1 MTILRPSSTYPS
13 ASPAATSDSYAHLL
27 PLAELGDHIIHGEHE
42 SARENANLNGHSFSG
57 KMSRLGS
64 EYARWYTRQNVLPAP
79 VLQAV
84 QQNRIYIHDLD
95 HYALGTTNCIFIP
108 FEKLLRDG
116 FSSGN
121 GSLRTP
127 NSIMTAMAQVA
138 IIFQCQQNAQYGGVA
153 ANKLDYDLAPYV
165 TRSFRKHLR
174 KGLRYFES
182 AAIYTSAN
190 AAAGAV
196 DFAAS
201 TGSSA
206 VSSVSAAQSSGLIQQ
221 PESTLFQDT
230 LRNDWEELILTA
242 SMGDEQLA
250 VRYPHAY
257 AYAVEETRTETYQ
270 AAESLIHN
278 LNTMSSRG
286 GGQIPFTSIN
296 YGTCTS
302 PEGRLVVQSLLAAT
316 VRGLGHGETP
326 IFPIQIFKCKQSIN
340 QQPGEPNYDLFLQAV
355 ECSSRRLYP
364 NFANLDAPL
373 NAEYMIPGEPDTE
386 FATMGCRTRVVAD
399 RFGRN
404 HLSGKGN
411 LSFNTINLVK
421 LGIDHGIHRHQLAS
435 VNRQQAQRIDS
446 RLENSKFTDA
456 PIHLT
461 DSTLALPDEKGFYRA
476 LDECIAIASE
486 ALLHRYRIQAVQ
498 PAKASDFMMREGV
511 WEGGDH
517 LQPDEPVGDCLKHG
531 TLSIG
536 FIGLA
541 ECMKALYGAHHG
553 EDEQVYERA
562 LELITYMRRACDALS
577 ERHNLNFS
585 LMATPA
591 EGLSGK
597 FVQMDRQ
604 IYGSIEGVTDREYY
618 TNSFHIPVYYPVTAA
633 RKIRMEAPF
642 HHHCNAGAISYI
654 ELDGNARQNPEA
666 MTSIIRYALSQNT
679 SYFSINH
686 PIDRCTSCGYEGII
700 GSHCPDCGASEQ
712 EVHIARLRRV
722 TGYLTGDYQTRF
734 NPAKQAEVRDRLKHS

>member
-1 MTILRPSSTYPS
+1 MEMG
-13 ASPAATSDSYAHLL
+13 AH
-27 PLAELGDHIIHGEHE
+27 IMYGEHE
-42 SARENANLNGHSFSG
+42 SARENANLNGDSFSG
-57 KMSRLGS
+57 KMSRFGS
-64 EYARWYTRQNVLPAP
+64 EYSKYYTKARILPPHIAE
-79 VLQAV
+79 AV

-108 FEKLLRDG
+108 FERLLRDG

-138 IIFQCQQNAQYGGVA
+138 IIFQCQQNSQYGGVA

-174 KGLRYFES
+174 KGLHYLGEWTATQLS
-182 AAIYTSAN
+182 EE
-190 AAAGAV
+190 
-196 DFAAS
+196 
-201 TGSSA
+201 
-206 VSSVSAAQSSGLIQQ
+206 QSITQ
-221 PESTLFQDT
+221 
-230 LRNDWEELILTA
+230 R
-242 SMGDEQLA
+242 EQLIA
-250 VRYPHAY
+250 QAHMNDSELELHYPLAYRYAM
-257 AYAVEETRTETYQ
+257 EETRNETFQ

-302 PEGRLVVQSLLAAT
+302 PEGRLVMESLLAAT
-316 VRGLGHGETP
+316 VRGLGNGETP
-326 IFPIQIFKCKQSIN
+326 IFPIQIFKCKRGIN
-340 QQPGEPNYDLFLQAV
+340 QQPGDPNYDLFLKAID
-355 ECSSRRLYP
+355 CTSRRLYP

-373 NAEYMIPGEPDTE
+373 NREYLVEGDPDTE

-421 LGIDHGIHRHQLAS
+421 LGLDYGTVMPRSVIPRSNMSFFVAS
-435 VNRQQAQRIDS
+435 SDDSMTSVRRQ
-446 RLENSKFTDA
+446 E
-456 PIHLT
+456 
-461 DSTLALPDEKGFYRA
+461 PDEQGFYRA
-476 LDECIAIASE
+476 LDECMQLAVE
-486 ALLHRYRIQAVQ
+486 ALLHRFHIQAAQ

-511 WEGGDH
+511 WEGGNE
-517 LQPDEPVGDCLKHG
+517 LAPDDAVGELLKHG

-541 ECMKALYGAHHG
+541 ECMYALYGSHHG
-553 EDEQVYERA
+553 ADDAIYQKALNMIRHMRNICDQWSEQY
-562 LELITYMRRACDALS
+562 
-577 ERHNLNFS
+577 NLNFS

-597 FVQMDRQ
+597 FVAVDRQ
-604 IYGSIEGVTDREYY
+604 HYGSIAGVTDREYY
-618 TNSFHIPVYYPVTAA
+618 TNSFHIPVYHSIPAA
-633 RKIRMEAPF
+633 DKIRLEAPF
-642 HHHCNAGAISYI
+642 HELCNAGAISYI
-654 ELDGNARQNPEA
+654 ELDGNARQNHEA
-666 MTSIIRYALSQNT
+666 LQRIIHYALSQQI

-686 PIDRCTSCGYEGII
+686 PVDRCTACGYEGII
-700 GSHCPDCGASEQ
+700 GSHCPSCGESEQ
-712 EVHIARLRRV
+712 HVHIARLRRV

-734 NPAKQAEVRDRLKHS
+734 NPAKQAEVRDRLKHR

>member
-1 MTILRPSSTYPS
+1 MTVQPFELKTKHSIELKHVQADGSSANPAPTPSPHFSHDRLYSHAPHRPGTVSVN
-13 ASPAATSDSYAHLL
+13 ASPNEMKEVKLPASPLDS
-27 PLAELGDHIIHGEHE
+27 PLHPLVELGQHIMHGEHE
-42 SARENANLNGHSFSG
+42 SARENANLNGDSFSG

-64 EYARWYTRQNVLPAP
+64 EYSKWYTEQHMLPAP
-79 VLQAV
+79 IAEAV
-84 QQNRIYIHDLD
+84 QANRLYIHDLD

-108 FEKLLRDG
+108 FERLLRQG

-138 IIFQCQQNAQYGGVA
+138 IIFQCQQNSQFGGVA
-153 ANKLDYDLAPYV
+153 ANKIDYDLAPYV

-174 KGLRYFES
+174 KGLHYLGEWHR
-182 AAIYTSAN
+182 T
-190 AAAGAV
+190 
-196 DFAAS
+196 
-201 TGSSA
+201 
-206 VSSVSAAQSSGLIQQ
+206 AAQSLELQQ
-221 PESTLFQDT
+221 ATAEAL
-230 LRNDWEELILTA
+230 ELL
-242 SMGDEQLA
+242 LA
-250 VRYPHAY
+250 RAEMSDPSLAKQYPLAY
-257 AYAVEETRTETYQ
+257 SYALEETRNETLQ

-302 PEGRLVVQSLLAAT
+302 LEGRLVVESLLAAT

-326 IFPIQIFKCKQSIN
+326 IFPIQIFKCKRGIN
-340 QQPGEPNYDLFLQAV
+340 QQPGDPNYDLFLKAID
-355 ECSSRRLYP
+355 CSSKRLYP

-373 NAEYMIPGEPDTE
+373 NLEHVVPGDPDTE
-386 FATMGCRTRVVAD
+386 FATMGCRTRVIAD

-421 LGIDHGIHRHQLAS
+421 LGINYGVHRRPGESADEQGF
-435 VNRQQAQRIDS
+435 RQ
-446 RLENSKFTDA
+446 
-456 PIHLT
+456 
-461 DSTLALPDEKGFYRA
+461 A
-476 LDECIAIASE
+476 LDECMELAAE
-486 ALLHRYRIQAVQ
+486 ALLHRYRIQAAQ

-511 WEGGDH
+511 WEGGEQ
-517 LQPDEPVGDCLKHG
+517 LAPDEPVEELLKHG

-541 ECMKALYGAHHG
+541 ECMTALYGKHHG
-553 EDEQVYERA
+553 EDPHIHDRA
-562 LELITYMRRACDALS
+562 LALIAYMRQACDQLS
-577 ERHNLNFS
+577 ERHQLNFS

-597 FVQMDRQ
+597 FVRRDRQ
-604 IYGSIEGVTDREYY
+604 QYGSIVGVTDREYY
-618 TNSFHIPVYYPVTAA
+618 TNSFHIPVYYEISAA
-633 RKIRMEAPF
+633 RKIQLEAPF
-642 HHHCNAGAISYI
+642 HHYCNAGAISYI
-654 ELDGNARQNPEA
+654 ELDGNARHNAPA
-666 MTSIIRYALSQNT
+666 MIRIVQYALEQNI

-686 PIDRCTSCGYEGII
+686 PIDRCTACGHEGII
-700 GSHCPDCGASEQ
+700 GSHCPSCGSSEHD
-712 EVHIARLRRV
+712 VHIARLRRV

-734 NPAKQAEVRDRLKHS
+734 NPAKQAEVRDRLKHH

>member
-1 MTILRPSSTYPS
+1 MTIHRSMMNP
-13 ASPAATSDSYAHLL
+13 AHLL
-27 PLAELGDHIIHGEHE
+27 NLDHSDDTFLPFSITPPEDKQHPIMEMGEHIIHGEHE
-42 SARENANLNGHSFSG
+42 SARENANLNGDSFSG

-64 EYARWYTRQNVLPAP
+64 EYSKYYTKERILPPSIAE
-79 VLQAV
+79 AV
-84 QQNRIYIHDLD
+84 TQNRIYIHDLD

-108 FEKLLRDG
+108 FERLLREG

-138 IIFQCQQNAQYGGVA
+138 IIFQCQQNSQYGGVA

-174 KGLRYFES
+174 KGLRYLGEWI
-182 AAIYTSAN
+182 AARN
-190 AAAGAV
+190 ADLHPV
-196 DFAAS
+196 TF
-201 TGSSA
+201 
-206 VSSVSAAQSSGLIQQ
+206 
-221 PESTLFQDT
+221 
-230 LRNDWEELILTA
+230 TA
-242 SMGDEQLA
+242 SLHTEHNEQPTSTCSVGDEHSVAEMEQMIACTHMNDSKLA
-250 VRYPHAY
+250 LNYPLAYRYAM
-257 AYAVEETRTETYQ
+257 EETRNETFQ
-270 AAESLIHN
+270 AAESLVHN

-302 PEGRLVVQSLLAAT
+302 LEGRLVVESLLAAT
-316 VRGLGHGETP
+316 VRGLGNGETP
-326 IFPIQIFKCKQSIN
+326 IFPIQIFKCKQGVN
-340 QQPGEPNYDLFLQAV
+340 QQPGDPNYDLFLKAID
-355 ECSSRRLYP
+355 CTSRRLYP

-373 NAEYMIPGEPDTE
+373 NCEYLIEGDPDTE

-421 LGIDHGIHRHQLAS
+421 LGLDYGMMDQD
-435 VNRQQAQRIDS
+435 Q
-446 RLENSKFTDA
+446 TD
-456 PIHLT
+456 
-461 DSTLALPDEKGFYRA
+461 EQGFYRA
-476 LDECIAIASE
+476 LDECMQLAAE
-486 ALLHRYRIQAVQ
+486 GLLHRFRIQAVQ

-511 WEGGDH
+511 WEGGNE
-517 LQPDEPVGDCLKHG
+517 LAPDDMVGELLKHG

-541 ECMKALYGAHHG
+541 ECMYALYGVHHG
-553 EDEQVYERA
+553 ADDHVHAKALQVIRH
-562 LELITYMRRACDALS
+562 MRNACDQLS
-577 ERHNLNFS
+577 EQHNLNFS

-597 FVQMDRQ
+597 FVAIDRER
-604 IYGSIEGVTDREYY
+604 YGSIAGVTDREYY
-618 TNSFHIPVYYPVTAA
+618 TNSFHIPVYHTIQAA
-633 RKIRMEAPF
+633 DKIRLEAPF
-642 HHHCNAGAISYI
+642 HELCNAGAISYI
-654 ELDGNARQNPEA
+654 ELDGNARQNHA
-666 MTSIIRYALSQNT
+666 ALARIVQYALSQQI

-686 PIDRCTSCGYEGII
+686 PVDRCTACGYEGII
-700 GSHCPDCGASEQ
+700 GSHCPSCGESEQ
-712 EVHIARLRRV
+712 QVHIARLRRV

-734 NPAKQAEVRDRLKHS
+734 NPAKQAEVRDRLKHR